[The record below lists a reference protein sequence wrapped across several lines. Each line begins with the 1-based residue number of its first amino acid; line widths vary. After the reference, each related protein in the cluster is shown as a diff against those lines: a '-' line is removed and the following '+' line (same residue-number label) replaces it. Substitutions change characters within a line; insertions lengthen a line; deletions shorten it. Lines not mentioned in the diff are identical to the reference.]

1 MCSMD
6 YGKKKIFKLVWRYQ
20 QVMSRFLANGP
31 LPQMSRQSRLS
42 TNDKGDNE
50 MISGVVHKFSGIYLT
65 AEETP
70 ENLS

>member
-1 MCSMD
+1 MES
-6 YGKKKIFKLVWRYQ
+6 KSFKLEWRCHQ
-20 QVMSRFLANGP
+20 LLSRSQTKGH
-31 LPQMSRQSRLS
+31 LPRVSRQSRPS

-50 MISGVVHKFSGIYLT
+50 MISGAVHRSPGIYLT

>member
-1 MCSMD
+1 
-6 YGKKKIFKLVWRYQ
+6 
-20 QVMSRFLANGP
+20 MSRFLANGP